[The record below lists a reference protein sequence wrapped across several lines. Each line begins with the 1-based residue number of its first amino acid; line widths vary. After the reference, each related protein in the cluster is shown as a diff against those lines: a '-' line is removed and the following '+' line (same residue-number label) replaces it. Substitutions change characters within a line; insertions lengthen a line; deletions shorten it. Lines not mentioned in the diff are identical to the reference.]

1 LGESI
6 LSAGSNF
13 AGLDWNATTIGAFL
27 TAFVGTVA
35 MWWIY
40 FNVGADY
47 ASRKISESRDPGR
60 LGRLAYT
67 YLPIVF
73 VGGIIVSAVGDDLML
88 AHPWGGEEAGNAAL
102 FAIAGGAALYV
113 FGNLLFKA
121 SVSGHRSLSHLVGLV
136 LFVILLIFGA
146 ALPPLIVGV
155 FSTAILILVA
165 AWEFISLKSLRE

>member
-1 LGESI
+1 
-6 LSAGSNF
+6 
-13 AGLDWNATTIGAFL
+13 
-27 TAFVGTVA
+27 